1 MRAGRNLIDVAL
13 VFVVVVVVVDLVE
26 ELGGTTT
33 VERRAESD
41 SGAEK
46 P

>member
-1 MRAGRNLIDVAL
+1 MTVVAL
-13 VFVVVVVVVDLVE
+13 VFVVVVVVVDLAE

-33 VERRAESD
+33 GERRAESD
-41 SGAEK
+41 SGLER